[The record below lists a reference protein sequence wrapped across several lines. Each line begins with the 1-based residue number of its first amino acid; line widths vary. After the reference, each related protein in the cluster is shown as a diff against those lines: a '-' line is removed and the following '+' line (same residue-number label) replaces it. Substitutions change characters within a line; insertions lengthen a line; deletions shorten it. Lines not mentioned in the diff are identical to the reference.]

1 VAHDRNGQ
9 ILEQANFKN
18 GKLIGAFALLGAGAA
33 AAYDGQGDEDL
44 DENEFDR
51 MLKKLGDFE
60 KKVEDR
66 AETIRIEDQED
77 DEEED

>member
-1 VAHDRNGQ
+1 V
-9 ILEQANFKN
+9 
-18 GKLIGAFALLGAGAA
+18 A
-33 AAYDGQGDEDL
+33 AAYSGQGDEDL

-66 AETIRIEDQED
+66 VEKIKGEDEED